1 MSDIASQVASSI
13 NALEKEFG
21 VITHNLANVS
31 TVGYKRRY
39 GTFSKMLEQQQSGD
53 KAESSSEIQIKSNY
67 DFSQGNLIQTGRN
80 LDMALSGKGFFI
92 IETPEGPLYTRNGAF
107 STNKNGQLVDNQQ
120 RVVAGQSG
128 PITIPSTAD
137 ISQLNVAVDGSI
149 SIGTTPLDK
158 LKLVAF
164 KEGEENLV
172 PVGEGCFRM
181 TDESNKPIEAA
192 NVVVKQGYQ
201 EGSNVKMIEEL
212 VNMIMVTRLYE
223 ANMKFMSAKGDT
235 TNSLMGVAMG

>member
-1 MSDIASQVASSI
+1 MSDITTQVASSI

-39 GTFSKMLEQQQSGD
+39 GAFSKMLDQQTAD
-53 KAESSSEIQIKSNY
+53 KAEPSSEIQFKSNF

-80 LDMALSGKGFFI
+80 LDLALSGKGFFV
-92 IETPEGPLYTRNGAF
+92 IETPDGPLYTRNGAF

-120 RVVAGQSG
+120 RIVAGQMG
-128 PITIPSTAD
+128 PITIPPNAD
-137 ISQLNVAVDGSI
+137 ISQLNVGNDGSI
-149 SIGTTPLDK
+149 SIGTAPLDK
-158 LKLVAF
+158 FKLVAF
-164 KEGEENLV
+164 KEGEDDLV
-172 PVGEGCFRM
+172 PVGDSCFRM
-181 TDESNKPIEAA
+181 TNESNKPIEAE
-192 NVVVKQGYQ
+192 NIVVKQGYQ